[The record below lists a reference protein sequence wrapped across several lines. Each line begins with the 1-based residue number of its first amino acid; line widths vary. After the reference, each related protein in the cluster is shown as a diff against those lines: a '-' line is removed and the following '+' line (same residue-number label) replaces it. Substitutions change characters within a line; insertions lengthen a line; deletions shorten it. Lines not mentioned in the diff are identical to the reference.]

1 MAHTSLRTV
10 VVDSDPESRAL
21 LRGLLATNR
30 STVIVAEFADTAEA
44 LVEAHARH
52 PDLMIVELPHRGE
65 AVEFERS
72 VELVTELSEALPDTA
87 IFATAPSV
95 SADFVIRIIR
105 AGAVE
110 FLSRPIERADV
121 TAAIEKLGRFRRGSA
136 RETHSGR
143 ITSVFAAKGGLGV
156 TTVATNLSVCLAE
169 AKPGK
174 VVLVD
179 LDSRQ
184 SDITTFLNLRP
195 TYSVIDAFENV
206 GRMDESFLRGLLTK
220 HGGNLWVLPGP
231 SRMERIQLGAEPVR
245 VGLDIMRTYF
255 DHLVLDLRHDLD
267 PGTAAAL
274 EASDT
279 ILFLTGPDVASVRS
293 SGAALAAFRQL
304 GLSMEK
310 VRLVLMRDETG
321 EDVTAKQVREALA
334 IPVFWKIPNDYATA
348 VSSINA
354 GKPFLT
360 GAPRS
365 RLARSIQ
372 QLGDWLAQT
381 PERKSS
387 KDKKS
392 FSLKR
397 LMWSPKGSLGA

>member
-1 MAHTSLRTV
+1 MAPTSLRTV

-30 STVIVAEFADTAEA
+30 STVIVAEFADIAEA
-44 LVEAHARH
+44 LVEVNVRR
-52 PDLMIVELPHRGE
+52 PDLMIVELPHRGD

-72 VELVTELSEALPDTA
+72 TQLVTELSEALPDTA

-95 SADFVIRIIR
+95 SADFVIRVIR

-121 TAAIEKLGRFRRGSA
+121 TAAIEKLGRFRRGSP
-136 RETHSGR
+136 REAHSGR

-156 TTVATNLSVCLAE
+156 TTVATNLSVCLAG

-174 VVLVD
+174 VLLVD

-220 HGGNLWVLPGP
+220 HDGLWVLPGP

-255 DHLVLDLRHDLD
+255 DDLVLDLRHDLD
-267 PGTAAAL
+267 PGTVAAL

-279 ILFLTGPDVASVRS
+279 VLFLTGPDVASVRS

-304 GLSMEK
+304 GLTMDK

-321 EDVTAKQVREALA
+321 EDVTIKQVREALA

-360 GAPRS
+360 AAPRS

-381 PERKSS
+381 PERKSA
-387 KDKKS
+387 KDKTS

-397 LMWSPKGSLGA
+397 LMWSPKGSPGA